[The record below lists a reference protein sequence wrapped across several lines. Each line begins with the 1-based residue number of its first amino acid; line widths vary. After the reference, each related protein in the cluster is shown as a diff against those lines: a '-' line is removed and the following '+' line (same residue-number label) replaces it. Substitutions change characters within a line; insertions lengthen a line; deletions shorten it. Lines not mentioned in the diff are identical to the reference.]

1 MDDLEIDSNW
11 NLMYYLP
18 LDEADDLQGQFGV
31 VVANYLVLV
40 LKKMQQLRRNH
51 STMATETVIVD
62 GG

>member
-1 MDDLEIDSNW
+1 
-11 NLMYYLP
+11 MYYLP

-40 LKKMQQLRRNH
+40 LKKMQQLRRDH